1 MLYRIIIEQA
11 YLFIIKR
18 FNVKQQL
25 YRPENRSIALFEEKK
40 APDSVFVFVVIPI
53 VK

>member
-1 MLYRIIIEQA
+1 MSSSSFIVPMLPA
-11 YLFIIKR
+11 KL
-18 FNVKQQL
+18 
-25 YRPENRSIALFEEKK
+25 ENRSIALFEEKK